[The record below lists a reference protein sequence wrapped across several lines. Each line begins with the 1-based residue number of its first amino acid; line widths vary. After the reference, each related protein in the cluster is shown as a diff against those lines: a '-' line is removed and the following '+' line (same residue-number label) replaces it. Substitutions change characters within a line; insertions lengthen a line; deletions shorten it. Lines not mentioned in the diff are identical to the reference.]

1 MYKTQ
6 NSCYNNRRYAVK
18 WRPNMKLY
26 LVQHATALPKEIN
39 SDRPLTDQGRH
50 DAKKVAAFIKPLN
63 IAVDYLWHS
72 QKTRAA
78 QTAEILSEV
87 IEVKTAQAARDD
99 LAPND
104 DVAPLRDELAALARD
119 IMIVGHLPC
128 LSKLASLLLTGS
140 ESADTVAFK
149 NSGIVCLNCSEQSR
163 WQVDWVI
170 TPQLLP

>member
-6 NSCYNNRRYAVK
+6 NSCYNDRPYAVK

-26 LVQHATALPKEIN
+26 LVQHAAAVPKEIN
-39 SDRPLTDQGRH
+39 ADRPLTDHGRQ
-50 DAKKVAAFIKPLN
+50 DTKKVAAFIKPLK
-63 IAVDYLWHS
+63 IAVEYLWHS

-104 DVAPLRDELAALARD
+104 DVAPLRDELAALAQD
-119 IMIVGHLPC
+119 IMIVGHLPF
-128 LSKLASLLLTGS
+128 LGKLTSLLVTGS

-149 NSGIVCLNCSEQSR
+149 NSGVVCLNRSEQSR

-170 TPQLLP
+170 TPELLA